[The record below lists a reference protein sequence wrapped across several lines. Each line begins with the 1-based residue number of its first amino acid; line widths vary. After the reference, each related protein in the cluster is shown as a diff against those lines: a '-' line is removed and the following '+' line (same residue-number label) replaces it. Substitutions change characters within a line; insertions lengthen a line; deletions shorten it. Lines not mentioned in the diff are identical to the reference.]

1 MCDRSTNTSI
11 IEKKK
16 QTKVIVSAMYYT
28 NPHGGGIGL
37 TAKKRKIE
45 KESPASVL
53 ISEDLLIINDL
64 SSENTKI
71 KIARVTSEIAHRQ
84 RPKI

>member
-1 MCDRSTNTSI
+1 MN
-11 IEKKK
+11 
-16 QTKVIVSAMYYT
+16 YT

-84 RPKI
+84 RPKT